1 MNSVIGDSAKARHEL
16 VSRGLRLE
24 YICIFYN
31 SLEGVVALASGLVAG
46 SIALIGFGL
55 DSVIELFSSLAL
67 IWRLHSDIDKSRR
80 ERSDLLSLRM
90 VGCSFLCL
98 AAYVSY
104 DAIKAFLYHE
114 QPEKSVPGI
123 ILAILSVIIMPV
135 ISHAKRKVALG
146 MESNAM
152 RADAKQTEFCAYL
165 SAILLTGL
173 LLNALLGWWWTDPLA
188 ALVMVPIIG
197 KEGIESLKGK
207 NCSCTDS
214 LCGPK

>member
-1 MNSVIGDSAKARHEL
+1 MNIVAGDSTKARHEL

-31 SLEGVVALASGLVAG
+31 SLEGVVALVSGLVAG

-67 IWRLHSDIDKSRR
+67 IWRLHSDSDKSRR
-80 ERSDLLSLRM
+80 ERSDLLSLRI

-104 DAIKAFLYHE
+104 DAIKAFLYYE

-123 ILAILSVIIMPV
+123 ILAILSVIIMPL
-135 ISHAKRKVALG
+135 ISRAKRKVALG

-165 SAILLTGL
+165 SAILLSGL

-188 ALVMVPIIG
+188 ALVMVPIIS
-197 KEGIESLKGK
+197 KEGIESLQGK

-214 LCGPK
+214 SCGPT